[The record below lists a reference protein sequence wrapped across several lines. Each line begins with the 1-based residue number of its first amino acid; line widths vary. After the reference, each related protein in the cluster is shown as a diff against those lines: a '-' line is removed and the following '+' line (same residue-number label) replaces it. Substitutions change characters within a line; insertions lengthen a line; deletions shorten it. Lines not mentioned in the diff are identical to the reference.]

1 MRLLL
6 LLFLVTPALAFAQV
20 DAEAF
25 EEPAENGVDLY
36 LRNEELS
43 PVTFVFKLDLNGMSA
58 TPAALTLVVPAQ
70 TNRFLAYR
78 LRIDPDAMK
87 YGYGYE
93 YSTNIGDHLQ
103 TGYDTTFVYELP
115 VGPGK
120 TADISQGYFGKY
132 SHRDQMALDF
142 NMAEGTPVHAAR
154 GGIVTEV
161 EESNDRGC
169 PSKNCE
175 QYENRVII
183 LHDDGTFAGYSHLRQ
198 NGALV
203 SVGDTVQ
210 TGQLIAESGATGFAN
225 GPHLH
230 FSVFRQ
236 GMKNRQ
242 YVPTPFR
249 TAKSPKPL
257 LLEERRTYR
266 RPSN

>member
-6 LLFLVTPALAFAQV
+6 LLFLVIPTLAFAQV
-20 DAEAF
+20 DADAF
-25 EEPAENGVDLY
+25 EVPVENGVDLY
-36 LRNEELS
+36 VRNDELS
-43 PVTFVFKLDLNGMSA
+43 PVTFVFKLNLTGMSA
-58 TPAALTLVVPAQ
+58 APAALTLVVPAQ
-70 TNRFLAYR
+70 TERFLAYQ

-103 TGYDTTFVYELP
+103 TGYDTAFVYELP
-115 VGPGK
+115 VAPGE

-132 SHRDQMALDF
+132 SHQNQLALDF
-142 NMAEGTPVHAAR
+142 NMKKGTPVHAAR

-161 EESNDRGC
+161 VESNNQGC
-169 PSKNCE
+169 PSKSCE

-198 NGALV
+198 NGAFV
-203 SVGDTVQ
+203 SVGDTVT

-230 FSVFRQ
+230 FSVYRQ
-236 GMKNRQ
+236 GMKERA

-249 TAKSPKPL
+249 TSKSPEPL
-257 LLEERRTYR
+257 LLEEHRTYR
-266 RPSN
+266 RPSK